1 MQNNDPYTRLEPSA
15 SWVARDKALGIVQM
29 LESLQSYSEGL
40 MELYVGWCRTGNAPT
55 LSDSSWL
62 WLVQH
67 ELMREDDHLH
77 EWVRDVVRTSVSGD
91 SAPFTIDGSMY

>member
-29 LESLQSYSEGL
+29 LESLQSHNLVWMDSF
-40 MELYVGWCRTGNAPT
+40 VSWCRNGGVVTFASAPWT
-55 LSDSSWL
+55 

-67 ELMREDDHLH
+67 ELLREDGSLH